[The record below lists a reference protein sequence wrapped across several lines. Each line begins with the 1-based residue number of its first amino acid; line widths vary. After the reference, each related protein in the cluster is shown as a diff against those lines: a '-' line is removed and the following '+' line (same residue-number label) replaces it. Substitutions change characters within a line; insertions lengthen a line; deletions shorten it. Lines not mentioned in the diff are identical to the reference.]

1 MDPFQRFLGLTE
13 SDSPFTMYRLIGVT
27 EGESDQNTLRL
38 ALQKVGAQLK
48 QADRTADPEGWKT
61 VVEAVKKA
69 QSILLS
75 PEGNEKYFADIQAR
89 RNASR
94 SAEGVATTASAESMS
109 DLTPLL
115 PVGDPNASLDIALL
129 EATPAVATAPWFAP
143 SEVRMQSLAKEIH
156 GIAVPQAIT
165 GHGAAISPAALNV
178 SSLSGSKPVMK
189 KNNARAKSSPLS
201 RAMPLIVLFAAAF
214 GVLGFGVFMLYSSK
228 KNSTLAQADRQGAVQ
243 PQNPAPAPAPID
255 PVMGNL
261 GKPNNGNAN
270 KPPRRGGLPSVN
282 EEGAPV
288 EPIMEPPPVERPAN
302 NETPADNASNEMAEA
317 PMNPEKP
324 EEMPADKPA
333 EMPEKPADPAMEPEK
348 PIEPEKPTGNLG
360 DLVNNEPKPA
370 EPPTDAP
377 PAEVK
382 PSAAQLKQFGD
393 SMMLARK
400 SLSTRDIAKF
410 ETNLAKAEPNA
421 VTQKQK
427 KQFERLKVFGE
438 AIKRYE
444 EAFMASIAARSA
456 GENIQVKNTT
466 VGWVEG
472 SGNKFKVRVAGDSK
486 SYTTLTAPLGLA
498 NALIDL
504 AISPDDPA
512 TQLSKASVAMLSA
525 KVAGKEEVNQWL
537 EAATAAGLIDEEFR
551 SVIDEDYKGKDED
564 DEDNG
569 G

>member
-1 MDPFQRFLGLTE
+1 MDPFQRYLGLTE

-27 EGESDQNTLRL
+27 EGEADQKTLRA
-38 ALQKVGAQLK
+38 ALQKIGAQLK
-48 QADRTADPEGWKT
+48 EADRAVDPEGWKT
-61 VVEAVKKA
+61 VVETVKKA

-75 PEGNEKYFADIQAR
+75 PEANAKYFADIQVR
-89 RNASR
+89 HNSPR
-94 SAEGVATTASAESMS
+94 SAEEFTTSGSAESVS
-109 DLTPLL
+109 DLIPLL

-143 SEVRMQSLAKEIH
+143 SEVRMQSLSKEIN
-156 GIAVPQAIT
+156 GLAVPQSISGYGTAL
-165 GHGAAISPAALNV
+165 SPAALSA
-178 SSLSGSKPVMK
+178 SSLSGAKPVMK
-189 KNNARAKSSPLS
+189 KNNTQAKSSPLS

-214 GVLGFGVFMLYSSK
+214 GVLGFGAYMLYSSK
-228 KNSTLAQADRQGAVQ
+228 NNSTLAQADPQAPLQ
-243 PQNPAPAPAPID
+243 PQMQAPIPGPID

-282 EEGAPV
+282 DKGAPV
-288 EPIMEPPPVERPAN
+288 EPMKEPPPVERPAN
-302 NETPADNASNEMAEA
+302 NEMPADNASNQMTEG
-317 PMNPEKP
+317 PMSPEKP
-324 EEMPADKPA
+324 EEMPEEMPEEKPE
-333 EMPEKPADPAMEPEK
+333 EMPEKPADPPMEPEK
-348 PIEPEKPTGNLG
+348 PAEPEKPTGNLG
-360 DLVNNEPKPA
+360 DLVNNEPKPV
-370 EPPTDAP
+370 EPPADVP

-382 PSAAQLKQFGD
+382 PTAAQLKQFGD
-393 SMMLARK
+393 SMILARK

-421 VTQKQK
+421 LTAKQK
-427 KQFERLKVFGE
+427 KQYERLKVFGE

-444 EAFMASIAARSA
+444 EAFLASIAARSA

-486 SYTTLTAPLGLA
+486 SYTTLTAPLGLS

-512 TQLSKASVAMLSA
+512 TQLSKATVALLSA
-525 KVAGKEEVNQWL
+525 KVAGKDEVNQWL
-537 EAATAAGLIDEEFR
+537 EAAMTAGLIDEEFR
-551 SVIDEDYKGKDED
+551 SVIDEDYRGKEED
-564 DEDNG
+564 DD
-569 G
+569 